1 MVYKIPQYIR
11 YASPGF
17 LKDFIFQVRL
27 VYNLMRD
34 RRVRFLL
41 KLIPLASIAYLV
53 IPDFI
58 PFPIDDILVL
68 AFGMNSFVNLCPA
81 DVVQEH
87 RDRLKG
93 VYINP

>member
-1 MVYKIPQYIR
+1 MVFRIPQYIR

-17 LKDFIFQVRL
+17 LKDLIFQVRL

-34 RRVRFLL
+34 RRVRMLL

-68 AFGMNSFVNLCPA
+68 GFGMNSFIKLCPA

-93 VYINP
+93 VTTVP